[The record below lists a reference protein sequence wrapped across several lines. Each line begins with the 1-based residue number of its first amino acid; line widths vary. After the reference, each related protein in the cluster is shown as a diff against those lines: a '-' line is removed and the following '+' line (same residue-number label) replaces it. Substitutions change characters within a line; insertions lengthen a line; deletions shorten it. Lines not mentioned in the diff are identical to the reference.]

1 MEKVFKLID
10 KIAIIIKVLCL
21 DGKIKKLVYDEV
33 RLSLEDMKDE
43 LNKFTITDPT
53 SSKSFS
59 NIEKFVN
66 EHINYADSETLFE
79 KLHRRGFRVSGGKLV
94 REEDV

>member
-21 DGKIKKLVYDEV
+21 DGKIKKLVYDDII
-33 RLSLEDMKDE
+33 LYLEDMKDE

-79 KLHRRGFRVSGGKLV
+79 ELDRRGSNVDNVKKEG
-94 REEDV
+94 

>member
-10 KIAIIIKVLCL
+10 KIAIIMKVLCL
-21 DGKIKKLVYDEV
+21 DGKIKKLVYDDII
-33 RLSLEDMKDE
+33 LYLGDMKDE

-59 NIEKFVN
+59 NMEQFVN
-66 EHINYADSETLFE
+66 EHINYADSETMREELS
-79 KLHRRGFRVSGGKLV
+79 RRGFNVDNVKKEG
-94 REEDV
+94 

>member
-10 KIAIIIKVLCL
+10 KIAIIMKVLCL
-21 DGKIKKLVYDEV
+21 DGKIKKLVYDDII
-33 RLSLEDMKDE
+33 LYLEDMKEE

-66 EHINYADSETLFE
+66 EHINYADSGTLFE
-79 KLHRRGFRVSGGKLV
+79 ELHRRGFNVDNVKKEG
-94 REEDV
+94 

>member
-10 KIAIIIKVLCL
+10 KIAIIMKVLCL
-21 DGKIKKLVYDEV
+21 DGKIKKLVYDDII
-33 RLSLEDMKDE
+33 SSIEDMKDE

-66 EHINYADSETLFE
+66 EHINYADSETMREELS
-79 KLHRRGFRVSGGKLV
+79 RRGSNVDNVKKES
-94 REEDV
+94 

>member
-10 KIAIIIKVLCL
+10 KIAIIMKVLCL
-21 DGKIKKLVYDEV
+21 DGKIKKLVYDEII
-33 RLSLEDMKDE
+33 LSLEDMKDE

-66 EHINYADSETLFE
+66 EHINCADSETLFE
-79 KLHRRGFRVSGGKLV
+79 ELHRRGFNVDNVKKEG
-94 REEDV
+94 

>member
-10 KIAIIIKVLCL
+10 KIAIIMKVLCL
-21 DGKIKKLVYDEV
+21 DGKIKKLVYDEII
-33 RLSLEDMKDE
+33 LTLEDMKDE
-43 LNKFTITDPT
+43 INKFTITDPI

-66 EHINYADSETLFE
+66 EHINYADSETMREELS
-79 KLHRRGFRVSGGKLV
+79 RRGSNVDNVKKEG
-94 REEDV
+94 

>member
-10 KIAIIIKVLCL
+10 KIAIIMKVLCL
-21 DGKIKKLVYDEV
+21 DGKIKKLVYDDII
-33 RLSLEDMKDE
+33 LSLEDMKDE
-43 LNKFTITDPT
+43 LDKFTITDPT

-66 EHINYADSETLFE
+66 EHINYADSETMREELS
-79 KLHRRGFRVSGGKLV
+79 RRGSNVDNVKKEG
-94 REEDV
+94 

>member
-10 KIAIIIKVLCL
+10 KIAIIMKVLCL
-21 DGKIKKLVYDEV
+21 DGKIKKLVYDDII
-33 RLSLEDMKDE
+33 LSLEDMKDE

-66 EHINYADSETLFE
+66 EH
-79 KLHRRGFRVSGGKLV
+79 RRGFRVSGGKLV

>member
-10 KIAIIIKVLCL
+10 KIAIIMKVLCL
-21 DGKIKKLVYDEV
+21 DGKIKKLVYDDII
-33 RLSLEDMKDE
+33 SSIEDMKDE

-79 KLHRRGFRVSGGKLV
+79 ELDRRGSNVDNVKKEG
-94 REEDV
+94 

>member
-59 NIEKFVN
+59 NMEKFVN

-79 KLHRRGFRVSGGKLV
+79 ELYRRGFRVSGGKLV

>member
-10 KIAIIIKVLCL
+10 KIAIIMKVLCL
-21 DGKIKKLVYDEV
+21 DGKIKKLVYDEII
-33 RLSLEDMKDE
+33 LSLEDMKDE
-43 LNKFTITDPT
+43 INKFTITDPI

-66 EHINYADSETLFE
+66 EHINYADSETMREELS
-79 KLHRRGFRVSGGKLV
+79 RRGFRVSGGKLV

>member
-1 MEKVFKLID
+1 MEKVFQQID
-10 KIAIIIKVLCL
+10 KILTIVKVLCL
-21 DGKIKKLVYDEV
+21 EGKIKKLVYDEII
-33 RLSLEDMKDE
+33 LSLEDMKDE
-43 LNKFTITDPT
+43 LNKFTITAPT

-59 NIEKFVN
+59 NMEKFVN

-79 KLHRRGFRVSGGKLV
+79 ELHRRGFRVSGGKLV

>member
-79 KLHRRGFRVSGGKLV
+79 ELHRRGFRISDGKFV
-94 REEDV
+94 RKEIV

>member
-21 DGKIKKLVYDEV
+21 DGKIKKLVYDEII
-33 RLSLEDMKDE
+33 LSLEDMKDE

-66 EHINYADSETLFE
+66 EHINYADSATLFE
-79 KLHRRGFRVSGGKLV
+79 ELHRRGSNVDNVKKEG
-94 REEDV
+94 

>member
-10 KIAIIIKVLCL
+10 KIAIIMKVLCL
-21 DGKIKKLVYDEV
+21 DGKIKNLVYDDIIWS
-33 RLSLEDMKDE
+33 REDMKDE

-66 EHINYADSETLFE
+66 EHINDADSETLFE
-79 KLHRRGFRVSGGKLV
+79 ELQRRGFNVDNVKKEG
-94 REEDV
+94 

>member
-10 KIAIIIKVLCL
+10 KIAIIMKVLCL
-21 DGKIKKLVYDEV
+21 DGKIKKLVYDEII
-33 RLSLEDMKDE
+33 LSLEDMKDE

-59 NIEKFVN
+59 DMEQFVN
-66 EHINYADSETLFE
+66 EHINYADSETMREELS
-79 KLHRRGFRVSGGKLV
+79 RRGSNVDNVKKEG
-94 REEDV
+94 

>member
-10 KIAIIIKVLCL
+10 KIAIIMKVLCL
-21 DGKIKKLVYDEV
+21 DGKIKKLVYDEII
-33 RLSLEDMKDE
+33 LSLEDMKDE
-43 LNKFTITDPT
+43 INKFTITDPI

-79 KLHRRGFRVSGGKLV
+79 ELNRRGFRVSGGKLV

>member
-1 MEKVFKLID
+1 MEKVFKQID
-10 KIAIIIKVLCL
+10 KIVIIVTILCME
-21 DGKIKKLVYDEV
+21 GKIQKQTCDEII
-33 RLSLEDMKDE
+33 LSIEDMKDE

-79 KLHRRGFRVSGGKLV
+79 ELHRRGFRVSDGKLV
-94 REEDV
+94 RKEDV

>member
-10 KIAIIIKVLCL
+10 KIAIIMKVLCL
-21 DGKIKKLVYDEV
+21 DGKIKKLVYDEII
-33 RLSLEDMKDE
+33 LSLEDMKDE

-79 KLHRRGFRVSGGKLV
+79 ELHRRGCNVDNVKKEG
-94 REEDV
+94 

>member
-21 DGKIKKLVYDEV
+21 DGKIKKLVYDDII
-33 RLSLEDMKDE
+33 LSLEDMKDE

-53 SSKSFS
+53 SSKSFG

-66 EHINYADSETLFE
+66 EHINYADSGTLVE
-79 KLHRRGFRVSGGKLV
+79 ELHRRGFRISDGKFV
-94 REEDV
+94 RKED